1 MQATPLQKVQVLE
14 ALYKYAAMHI
24 KVAQEQLKKVV
35 DNCGISTD
43 VNGSGLDAAD
53 VIMIAVAFGRH
64 NCLGRLKHD
73 MRLLDALVAEEVM
86 LVLEEY
92 KDVHAVVYNLVAE
105 ERRAI
110 TH

>member
-1 MQATPLQKVQVLE
+1 MQATPIQKVQVLE
-14 ALYKYAAMHI
+14 ALYKYASMH
-24 KVAQEQLKKVV
+24 VAAAQHQLKKVV
-35 DNCGISTD
+35 DNCGICTD

-73 MRLLDALVAEEVM
+73 MRLLDKLVAEEVM

-92 KDVHAVVYNLVAE
+92 KEVHALVYNLESE
-105 ERRAI
+105 ERRAAV
-110 TH
+110 